1 MKKLSLLAV
10 SLFLAGTAQAQ
21 IQPFTWVDGDLRD
34 SAQNPVLDA
43 NVTIKATI
51 KVNSCEVFAETHVKD
66 LSTTNGHYAIKLGQ
80 GSPLY
85 GLNSFSTAMDPTKGA
100 NCYPSGVTSNGIRTL
115 TIQATLSNSDVI
127 TVPAF
132 ELGFAPS
139 TTGVPEYLQTNSLAA
154 PFHKFLNTAGTYG
167 VQVNAPSGLT
177 ANYMLTLPNDAGTNG
192 QVLTT
197 DGAGV
202 MSWSTPSGG
211 TVNNIVGMAPIS
223 VSNSGGTFTISSTAN
238 GTVTALT
245 AGTGLNV
252 GAGPGGT
259 ITSSGTLNIDV
270 GVTTGKIVQVGSSD
284 KLPAID
290 SSNLTNLNASQL
302 ASGTM
307 PPGRLPAFTGDVT
320 STPGSASLT
329 LVTVPVNKGGTGVT
343 TLPMGKLLAASAL
356 GTAVEPFNC
365 AAGEVLGFDG
375 TGLPQC
381 KIINLML
388 NSEPPSSFRAESGNG
403 AVYTTSGSPS
413 FGTAMTVKNTAMAT
427 GSSSVL
433 AFEVGNAGATVQK
446 AWISSISNASGN
458 APTLA
463 FGNSDNTNSYKEMM
477 RITPQGVGIG
487 TSGDPTA
494 NLQVRSAGG
503 NASIGIDRAAGSSG
517 SLVYTTANL
526 KRWTAGVVGGTES
539 GSNVGSAYAI
549 TSYDDT
555 GNTPT
560 NRITIERSTG
570 GVGIGTTTPMAQLD
584 VAGTTRFGTDGTPV
598 VSMGACK
605 ITSGNFNGT
614 PASFAC
620 NGLPATVNIAIACSP
635 NQAIG
640 ATLIQCRATG
650 VINDMSCW
658 ASGTA
663 NSIGVSCMWMRTQ

>member
-80 GSPLY
+80 GSPVHST
-85 GLNSFSTAMDPTKGA
+85 NSFSTAMDPTKGA

-154 PFHKFLNTAGTYG
+154 PYHKFLNTAGTYG

-177 ANYMLTLPNDAGTNG
+177 ANYMLTLPNDVGTYG

-197 DGAGV
+197 DGTGV
-202 MSWSTPSGG
+202 LSWSTPSGS
-211 TVNNIVGMAPIS
+211 PIS
-223 VSNSGGTFTISSTAN
+223 ALTSGAGINITNSAGNYTISSTTT
-238 GTVTALT
+238 GTVTSVSSANSDLSV
-245 AGTGLNV
+245 A
-252 GAGPGGT
+252 
-259 ITSSGTLNIDV
+259 TSATTPVLTLN
-270 GVTTGKIVQVGSSD
+270 TGIGANQIVKLNASAQ
-284 KLPAID
+284 LPAV
-290 SSNLTNLNASQL
+290 SGANLTNLNANML
-302 ASGTM
+302 TSGTLS
-307 PPGRLPAFTGDVT
+307 PSQLPAFTGDVT
-320 STPGSASLT
+320 STGASATLT
-329 LVTVPVNKGGTGVT
+329 LNNVPVNKGGTGVT

-365 AAGEVLGFDG
+365 APGEVLGFDG
-375 TGLPQC
+375 TGVPQC

-433 AFEVGNAGATVQK
+433 AFEVGNSVATVQK
-446 AWISSISNASGN
+446 AWISSISKSSGT
-458 APTLA
+458 APNLV

-487 TSGDPTA
+487 TSSDPTT
-494 NLQVRSAGG
+494 NLHVRTAGG
-503 NASIGIDRAAGSSG
+503 NASIGIDRPAGNLG
-517 SLVYTTANL
+517 SVTYMTNGL
-526 KRWTAGVVGGTES
+526 KRWNAGVIGNTES
-539 GSNVGSAYAI
+539 GTNLGSAYAI
-549 TSYDDT
+549 SSFDDSGT
-555 GNTPT
+555 TET
-560 NRITIERSTG
+560 NRIMIERSTG
-570 GVGIGTTTPMAQLD
+570 SVGIGTSTPMAQLD
-584 VAGTTRFGTDGTPV
+584 VAGTVRFGQGEGTSIR
-598 VSMGACK
+598 SMGVCK
-605 ITSGNFNGT
+605 VTSGNFT
-614 PASFAC
+614 VSPAPFNC
-620 NGLPATVNIAIACSP
+620 TGLPATVDIAISCSP
-635 NQAIG
+635 NQAVG

-650 VINDMSCW
+650 TADGMSCW